1 MSTLLSTKLHAPR
14 PHRAL
19 VHRQRLLDRLD
30 AGLRSQGGSQ
40 ESPGFLESRFAR
52 KMTLVSAPAG
62 YGKTTLVSD
71 WIARSQAP
79 AAWLSLDASDNDPP
93 RFFSYVIA
101 GLQQID
107 PEIGIDIRPILET
120 GADLAI
126 EPVLAALVNDI
137 ALSASAPSNRIAL
150 VLDDYHEI
158 QDIRIHQGLDFLLD
172 HVPPGMHMVIISRA
186 DPPIPLGRL
195 RVQRELT
202 EIREADLRFTLEE
215 ATTFL
220 NELMGLALP
229 AEDIESL
236 DARTEGW
243 VAGLQ
248 LAALSLQ
255 GRSDKRAVIATFSG
269 SHRHLIDYLIHEV
282 MSRQP
287 ERVRTFLL
295 RSSILER
302 FTASLCDVLTGE
314 TDAREML
321 LALEA
326 SDLFLIPLDDERQW
340 YRYHQLFGD
349 FLKQLLRETEPEII
363 PELFVRASDWYEAHG
378 MVDEAIECALAG
390 DDSLR
395 AARLLDGNV
404 ETLFLLNAEVSKL
417 LRWAGRLPLD
427 ARARFPRLCI
437 YHAWALQFEF
447 QLEAVEPVLAL
458 AEAHLSASGKAAE
471 GFSASDI
478 VGFANAARS
487 FAVRQAGDVHLA
499 LHLSQAGLQALP
511 AGDNRRNVLIVRGV
525 LTLNLGMAYL
535 ALGQLDTARA
545 CLESGL
551 ELNLRADS
559 RYAALGSIETL
570 VQVDIAR
577 GALRQA
583 LANGEK
589 GLVWVD
595 EWSRAQ
601 ALGRRPVRML
611 AHLRHRMGG
620 VQYEMNDLAQA
631 AVCLSQACKFYEL
644 VESRYRVNGYL
655 LLVDLHQALGEVEIA
670 LGYLQ
675 RLKRISLTP
684 GFSAPDMPLAAL
696 IAERSLRLSQ
706 LRSDLADLSDDAA
719 HWAETSGLAPSDDFS
734 YEQEVEYRTLAR
746 VLTAEGEAEK
756 AIPLLDHLIASA
768 ETAGRNGDLIAYLS
782 VQAIAHHAQEQ
793 TDAALA
799 HLSRALALGE
809 TGGYIRTFVDLG
821 PAMCELLHIAAERNM
836 APAYVTRL
844 IAGFPATDPVCEP
857 LPAEATGGAATQ
869 GLVEPLTE
877 REIQILRLLTARLSY
892 REIAQELYLSLNTIK
907 WYAKSIY
914 GKLGVSKR
922 DQAATR
928 ARELGLL

>member
-19 VHRQRLLDRLD
+19 VHRQRLLDCLD
-30 AGLRSQGGSQ
+30 AGLRSQGGTQ
-40 ESPGFLESRFAR
+40 ESLSLLGSRFAR
-52 KMTLVSAPAG
+52 KLTLVSAPAG

-172 HVPPGMHMVIISRA
+172 HMPPGMHMVIISRA
-186 DPPIPLGRL
+186 DPPMPLGRL

-314 TDAREML
+314 TDGQEML

-340 YRYHQLFGD
+340 YRYH
-349 FLKQLLRETEPEII
+349 
-363 PELFVRASDWYEAHG
+363 
-378 MVDEAIECALAG
+378 
-390 DDSLR
+390 
-395 AARLLDGNV
+395 
-404 ETLFLLNAEVSKL
+404 
-417 LRWAGRLPLD
+417 
-427 ARARFPRLCI
+427 
-437 YHAWALQFEF
+437 
-447 QLEAVEPVLAL
+447 
-458 AEAHLSASGKAAE
+458 
-471 GFSASDI
+471 
-478 VGFANAARS
+478 
-487 FAVRQAGDVHLA
+487 
-499 LHLSQAGLQALP
+499 
-511 AGDNRRNVLIVRGV
+511 
-525 LTLNLGMAYL
+525 
-535 ALGQLDTARA
+535 
-545 CLESGL
+545 
-551 ELNLRADS
+551 
-559 RYAALGSIETL
+559 
-570 VQVDIAR
+570 
-577 GALRQA
+577 
-583 LANGEK
+583 
-589 GLVWVD
+589 
-595 EWSRAQ
+595 
-601 ALGRRPVRML
+601 
-611 AHLRHRMGG
+611 
-620 VQYEMNDLAQA
+620 
-631 AVCLSQACKFYEL
+631 
-644 VESRYRVNGYL
+644 
-655 LLVDLHQALGEVEIA
+655 
-670 LGYLQ
+670 
-675 RLKRISLTP
+675 
-684 GFSAPDMPLAAL
+684 
-696 IAERSLRLSQ
+696 
-706 LRSDLADLSDDAA
+706 
-719 HWAETSGLAPSDDFS
+719 
-734 YEQEVEYRTLAR
+734 
-746 VLTAEGEAEK
+746 
-756 AIPLLDHLIASA
+756 
-768 ETAGRNGDLIAYLS
+768 
-782 VQAIAHHAQEQ
+782 
-793 TDAALA
+793 
-799 HLSRALALGE
+799 
-809 TGGYIRTFVDLG
+809 
-821 PAMCELLHIAAERNM
+821 
-836 APAYVTRL
+836 
-844 IAGFPATDPVCEP
+844 
-857 LPAEATGGAATQ
+857 
-869 GLVEPLTE
+869 
-877 REIQILRLLTARLSY
+877 
-892 REIAQELYLSLNTIK
+892 
-907 WYAKSIY
+907 
-914 GKLGVSKR
+914 
-922 DQAATR
+922 
-928 ARELGLL
+928 